1 MPVKTRASKSS
12 TTTTNRTEK
21 PTKKSKRS
29 PIGSTV
35 DGYSIPEV
43 RKALDIIRRSWH
55 DRKEGKFSLT
65 SPVSDQDTIFT
76 FGLRFML
83 GHHRKR
89 HQRRAKK
96 SNNNVG

>member
-1 MPVKTRASKSS
+1 MPVKTRASKK
-12 TTTTNRTEK
+12 TTTSEEK
-21 PTKKSKRS
+21 KKSKRS

-55 DRKEGKFSLT
+55 DRTEGKFSLT
-65 SPVSDQDTIFT
+65 SPVSSQDTVFT